1 MKWAKPTEVPDLRG
15 VRVMVID
22 TETYDPDLKTK
33 GPGFITRGSY
43 PIGISIA
50 TDTGICEYYP
60 IAHKTDNVEFNIVG
74 FLQEQLQRPD
84 LIIVGA
90 NTKYDLESLW
100 KAGIVPTCHIDD
112 IQVTEALI
120 DENQTSYSLS
130 SIAKRRKLGDKSN
143 AEMEKWM
150 IEHGMIAKGQADYSR
165 LRDCPPWV
173 VGPYAKDDARLTLS
187 IWQQQQADIVRDEI
201 QQVAALES
209 RLIPVLFKMRLR
221 GVRIDYAKAE
231 ELNVNL
237 GLQLEDQFRAIDGA
251 SKVDPFSSKSL
262 SDWVK
267 ARGFTP
273 PETVKGNDSVSN
285 DWLLASGDEAL
296 VQMAK
301 YRQGEK
307 IRRDF
312 IQSMILEGSYNG
324 RLHPNWF
331 QTRGSSFMSG
341 DDVNGT
347 RSGRIACTDPNLTQ
361 IPSRH
366 PTYGPM
372 VRGLFIP
379 EDGERWLKTDYQ
391 AQEIRIGVHYAN
403 KLNLSGAAKIAQ
415 AYRDNPMLDY
425 HEMVKEM
432 VNAILSSPIT
442 RNTAKTTNL
451 SLAYGMGKRKLAGRL
466 GFTTSET
473 EQFLNVYHREIPFV
487 KEALDTAMRIA
498 NDRGYVKTIMGRR
511 RHFSDWENANWGSA
525 WERPIKDKQT
535 ALLTWGKIKR
545 AGTYKAWNSIIQGTA
560 AEQTKNSIVNMADE
574 GIYPLMQVYDELDF
588 SVSHVAEAYRVRQ
601 IMEHAIQMTVPVVA
615 EMWTASDWSGLNK
628 EKL

>member
-1 MKWAKPTEVPDLRG
+1 
-15 VRVMVID
+15 
-22 TETYDPDLKTK
+22 
-33 GPGFITRGSY
+33 
-43 PIGISIA
+43 
-50 TDTGICEYYP
+50 
-60 IAHKTDNVEFNIVG
+60 
-74 FLQEQLQRPD
+74 
-84 LIIVGA
+84 
-90 NTKYDLESLW
+90 
-100 KAGIVPTCHIDD
+100 
-112 IQVTEALI
+112 
-120 DENQTSYSLS
+120 
-130 SIAKRRKLGDKSN
+130 
-143 AEMEKWM
+143 
-150 IEHGMIAKGQADYSR
+150 
-165 LRDCPPWV
+165 
-173 VGPYAKDDARLTLS
+173 
-187 IWQQQQADIVRDEI
+187 
-201 QQVAALES
+201 
-209 RLIPVLFKMRLR
+209 
-221 GVRIDYAKAE
+221 
-231 ELNVNL
+231 
-237 GLQLEDQFRAIDGA
+237 
-251 SKVDPFSSKSL
+251 
-262 SDWVK
+262 
-267 ARGFTP
+267 
-273 PETVKGNDSVSN
+273 
-285 DWLLASGDEAL
+285 
-296 VQMAK
+296 MAK

-366 PTYGPM
+366 PLYGPM

-403 KLNLSGAAKIAQ
+403 KLNLSGAAQIAQ

-432 VNAILSSPIT
+432 VNAILSAPIT
-442 RNTAKTTNL
+442 RTAAKTTNL

-487 KEALDTAMRIA
+487 KEALDKAMRIA